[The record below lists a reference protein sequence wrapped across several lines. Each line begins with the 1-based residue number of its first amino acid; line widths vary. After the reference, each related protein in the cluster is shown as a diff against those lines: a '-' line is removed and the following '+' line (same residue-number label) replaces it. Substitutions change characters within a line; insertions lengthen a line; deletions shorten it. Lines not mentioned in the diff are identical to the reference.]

1 MFLFRLILPGIRMLT
16 NVHNLHLWE
25 IFHLLKSH
33 DSDTQPNGE
42 INFLLGFEHACQ
54 HPVQEQKV

>member
-1 MFLFRLILPGIRMLT
+1 MLT

-25 IFHLLKSH
+25 IFHLLKSY

>member
-1 MFLFRLILPGIRMLT
+1 MVLFRLILPGIRMLT
-16 NVHNLHLWE
+16 NVHNLYLWE
-25 IFHLLKSH
+25 IFHLLKSY
-33 DSDTQPNGE
+33 DSDAQPNGE

>member
-1 MFLFRLILPGIRMLT
+1 MLT
-16 NVHNLHLWE
+16 NVHNLYLWE
-25 IFHLLKSH
+25 IFHLLKSY
-33 DSDTQPNGE
+33 DSDAQPNGE